1 MADEIRAVLAE
12 VARLDREMVELR
24 GKGDAGCIGNAL
36 RLAHKAPRLA
46 AALAVAVEQ
55 IGAMS
60 VCPCVMEDDIDHC
73 PRCNDTSEIPH
84 PALARIA
91 AALTEEAPL

>member
-46 AALAVAVEQ
+46 AALAVAVGEVECWPYEQ
-55 IGAMS
+55 RGAHGQL
-60 VCPCVMEDDIDHC
+60 VM
-73 PRCNDTSEIPH
+73 PH
-84 PALARIA
+84 PRAEHVLRRVA